1 MKDYASASL
10 KQLAASIARREVSVE
25 EVARA
30 GIAHIEEYEPAVYA
44 WQYFDPQQV
53 ITQARQLD
61 AQAHDGLLFGIPIG
75 VKDLM
80 DTADM
85 PTTYGSPIY
94 ENYRPLVDAACVAA
108 SRNAGALVMG
118 KTVTTEFA
126 TFLPGPT
133 RNPHAAADHTPGGSS
148 SGSAAAVASGMVP
161 AAFATQTA
169 GSIIRPAAYCGVV
182 GYKPTFGTLSLAGI
196 KSLSPSLDTVGVLT
210 RNVADAAFFVGAL
223 ARLPLSS
230 QLTDAAPPRLRVGVC
245 RTPHWERASPG
256 ARAVFEEAARLLE
269 RSGAVLRDID
279 LPAPCGGLTDA
290 QIRIMGYEAAAAF
303 APEARTSAAGFS
315 KQFAAVLEA
324 GRAIDGSS
332 YVAAQALAAAS
343 RQMVAGVFETVDILL
358 APSTEGEAPAGLAA
372 TGDPIF
378 NRMWSLL
385 GNPCVHVPQ
394 GLGPGELPLGVTLI
408 GPRWA
413 DAQTLAAAN
422 LLESTFASINGR
434 TEIA

>member
-10 KQLAASIARREVSVE
+10 KQLAASIARREISVE
-25 EVARA
+25 LVARA
-30 GIAHIEEYEPAVYA
+30 GIAHIEEYEPAVLA
-44 WQYFDPQQV
+44 WQHFDPQHV
-53 ITQARQLD
+53 IEQARLLD
-61 AQAHDGLLFGIPIG
+61 AQSQHGLLYGLPIG

-94 ENYRPLVDAACVAA
+94 ENYRPVVDAACVAA
-108 SRNAGALVMG
+108 SRSAGAVLMG

-126 TFLPGPT
+126 TFQPGPT
-133 RNPHAAADHTPGGSS
+133 RNPHGATDHTPGGSS

-169 GSIIRPAAYCGVV
+169 GSIVRPAAYCGVV
-182 GYKPTFGTLSLAGI
+182 GYKPTFGTLPLAGI

-210 RNVADAAFFVGAL
+210 RNVADAAFFIGAL
-223 ARLPLSS
+223 ARLPLSAL
-230 QLTDAAPPRLRVGVC
+230 LTPEAQPTRLRVGIC
-245 RTPHWERASPG
+245 RTPNWDRAS
-256 ARAVFEEAARLLE
+256 AATRAAIEQAARLLE
-269 RSGAVLRDID
+269 RAGAVLSDID

-290 QIRIMGYEAAAAF
+290 QIRIMSYEAAAAF
-303 APEARTSAAGFS
+303 APEARTHANGFS
-315 KQFAAVLEA
+315 KAFAAVLEA
-324 GRAIDGSS
+324 GQAIDGSS

-343 RQMVAGVFETVDILL
+343 RQMVAGIFENVDILL
-358 APSTEGEAPAGLAA
+358 APSTEGEAPAGLNA

-394 GLGPGELPLGVTLI
+394 GMGPGGMPIGVTLI

-413 DAQTLAAAN
+413 DASTLAAAN
-422 LLESTFASINGR
+422 LLENTFATLN
-434 TEIA
+434 